1 MKRLI
6 NVIVFT
12 SLIAGTALA
21 QSSATIT
28 VKGSK
33 KETGTF
39 QSEGAYGFQRIDPNE
54 KGEFVLKVDDFS
66 KGHGFI
72 YVSANQNYNFVYLT
86 PGASVVLIE
95 TPESIAFEGDNKRIN
110 EFINKNRYVGYT
122 SGSDTKNY
130 SLEWLS
136 ERDKELDSLN
146 DRLVK
151 AGFPEDF
158 NQYQTYYWLFE
169 SYKNKIEGPANA
181 SMFGREQVVLP
192 PNYFSFLKDMK
203 FDNIVITK
211 IPKWW
216 LTMKQAFEQME
227 KEGYIPVSKEN
238 YIGVYAQQIPDKQ
251 LRSKFI
257 IAMLSH
263 TLDMGYNDDYM
274 NYIAQ
279 VNAYV
284 LPEDQAD
291 LQMLKDKYAKIQQ
304 NFASL
309 KRGSKAPQIEGVDM
323 NGKEYKL
330 SDFAGNVVV
339 VDFWFSGCVP
349 CKAEM
354 PVMEKMAENMKDQ
367 KIKFISV
374 SLDSGKQ
381 LTEAWKNIVKD
392 KGDETLNLNLPLGY
406 KSDEAKNYIIRGV
419 PRIIVIDQNGNLV
432 DANAKR
438 PSDPKLKALLD
449 SLL

>member
-238 YIGVYAQQIPDKQ
+238 YIGVYAQ
-251 LRSKFI
+251 
-257 IAMLSH
+257 
-263 TLDMGYNDDYM
+263 
-274 NYIAQ
+274 
-279 VNAYV
+279 
-284 LPEDQAD
+284 
-291 LQMLKDKYAKIQQ
+291 
-304 NFASL
+304 
-309 KRGSKAPQIEGVDM
+309 
-323 NGKEYKL
+323 
-330 SDFAGNVVV
+330 
-339 VDFWFSGCVP
+339 
-349 CKAEM
+349 
-354 PVMEKMAENMKDQ
+354 
-367 KIKFISV
+367 
-374 SLDSGKQ
+374 
-381 LTEAWKNIVKD
+381 
-392 KGDETLNLNLPLGY
+392 
-406 KSDEAKNYIIRGV
+406 
-419 PRIIVIDQNGNLV
+419 
-432 DANAKR
+432 
-438 PSDPKLKALLD
+438 
-449 SLL
+449 